1 MASLHRK
8 TSSSQRTVG
17 QSSGFDAH
25 SASYNNNN
33 NNNSDYNSSTQ
44 ANTLANRRP
53 SVDHN
58 QFVASAKKQR
68 PTTSYSAL
76 IPPPSP
82 TYFRLQEMG
91 TGKGGGNRNVNA
103 QESASYSQ
111 YLQQHQQRGELDHLK
126 PLDSRAVQ
134 SNGEADEPTTLYQR
148 ISIWMINEGNIH
160 SP

>member
-1 MASLHRK
+1 MSSLHRK

-17 QSSGFDAH
+17 ASSGYDG
-25 SASYNNNN
+25 YNEYNG
-33 NNNSDYNSSTQ
+33 NSSTQ

-58 QFVASAKKQR
+58 RVLASNGKKQR
-68 PTTSYSAL
+68 PITSYSTL

-91 TGKGGGNRNVNA
+91 ASKGA
-103 QESASYSQ
+103 QNGARPDSVSYSQ
-111 YLQQHQQRGELDHLK
+111 YLQQHQQPGELAHLK

-134 SNGEADEPTTLYQR
+134 ANGEPDAPATLHQR
-148 ISIWMINEGNIH
+148 ISIWMINEGTLR
-160 SP
+160 